1 MQRRNA
7 RLSKDV
13 TVNVHHVTRV
23 EGHGNI
29 VLDVK
34 KGDIKKIQW
43 QVPEAPRFFEA
54 MLRGRHYDD
63 LRPITSRICGICSI
77 GHSLASLKAT
87 EDALDVSIS
96 EQSQILRRL
105 AINGEDMQSHILHIG
120 YLAAPDLFGVG
131 SVFPLVG
138 SKHQDALL
146 KIVKLHRLSNE
157 MSDLICGRTTHPIRL
172 VVGGFSMVPTE
183 KQLRDMKQRLQ
194 DAVEPTQQVAAVI
207 LSVADKLPD
216 FTRETEYIG
225 LSSDDEYA
233 FYDGYVNSTD
243 TGVLKDYTK
252 YKEFMQEYVVPQS
265 TAKYAKHARKSYMV
279 GALAR
284 FNLNS
289 EQLHPLAK
297 ETAKLFGLK
306 PICYNPYMNTIAQI
320 VEFVHNIE
328 DSIMQ
333 IDRLLDQG
341 IKQEKPMKVK
351 KSDGTGVGIVEVPR
365 GILVHEYA
373 IKNNLCTKANCIIP
387 TNQNHANIQH
397 DMEDLV
403 PQILDKPKKD
413 IELTLEMLV
422 RAYDPCISCST
433 HYLDVTFVDE

>member
-1 MQRRNA
+1 M
-7 RLSKDV
+7 SKDV
-13 TVNVHHVTRV
+13 SVNVHHVTRV
-23 EGHGNI
+23 EGHGDI

-34 KGDIKKIQW
+34 NGSIKKLQW

-87 EDALDVSIS
+87 EDALGIGISI
-96 EQSQILRRL
+96 QSRILRHL
-105 AINGEDMQSHILHIG
+105 AINGENMQSHILHIG

-146 KIVKLHRLSNE
+146 KIVKLHRISNE

-172 VVGGFSMVPTE
+172 VVGGFSMVPSVE
-183 KQLRDMKQRLQ
+183 QLNILRKKLE
-194 DAVEPTQQVAAVI
+194 DAIQPTQD
-207 LSVADKLPD
+207 VADVVRSFAHKLPD
-216 FTRETEYIG
+216 FSRETEYIG

-233 FYDGYVNSTD
+233 FYDGYINSTD
-243 TGVLKDYTK
+243 TGPFMDYKK
-252 YKEFMQEYVVPQS
+252 YEQVMQEYIVPQS

-284 FNLNS
+284 YNLNS
-289 EQLHPLAK
+289 KQLHPLAR

-306 PICYNPYMNTIAQI
+306 PICYNPFMNTIAQI

-333 IDRLLDQG
+333 IDALLDLG
-341 IKQEKPMKVK
+341 MKDEKPVK
-351 KSDGTGVGIVEVPR
+351 AKKNTGTGVGIVEVPR

-373 IKNNLCTKANCIIP
+373 IRNNMCTKANCIIP

-397 DMEDLV
+397 DMEELV
-403 PQILDKPKKD
+403 PKILDKSEKE
-413 IELTLEMLV
+413 IELNLEMLV

-433 HYLDVTFVDE
+433 HYLKVTFV

>member
-1 MQRRNA
+1 M
-7 RLSKDV
+7 SKDV
-13 TVNVHHVTRV
+13 SVNVHHVTRV
-23 EGHGNI
+23 EGHGDI

-34 KGDIKKIQW
+34 NGSIKKLQW

-87 EDALDVSIS
+87 EDALGIDIS
-96 EQSQILRRL
+96 LQSRILRHL
-105 AINGEDMQSHILHIG
+105 AINGENMQSHILHIG

-146 KIVKLHRLSNE
+146 KIVKLHRISNE

-172 VVGGFSMVPTE
+172 VVGGFSMVPSVE
-183 KQLRDMKQRLQ
+183 QLNILRKKLEDAIQPAQ
-194 DAVEPTQQVAAVI
+194 DVADVVR
-207 LSVADKLPD
+207 SVAHKLPD

-233 FYDGYVNSTD
+233 FYDGYINSTD
-243 TGVLKDYTK
+243 TGPFTDYKK
-252 YKEFMQEYVVPQS
+252 YEQVMQEYIVPQS

-289 EQLHPLAK
+289 KKLHPLAR
-297 ETAKLFGLK
+297 ETAKLFQLK
-306 PICYNPYMNTIAQI
+306 PICFNPFMNTVAQI

-333 IDRLLDQG
+333 IDTLLDLG
-341 IKQEKPMKVK
+341 MKDEKPVK
-351 KSDGTGVGIVEVPR
+351 AKKNTGTGVGIVEVPR

-373 IKNNLCTKANCIIP
+373 IRNNMCTKANCIIP

-397 DMEDLV
+397 DMEELV
-403 PQILDKPKKD
+403 PKILNKSEKE
-413 IELTLEMLV
+413 IELNLEMLV

-433 HYLDVTFVDE
+433 HYLKVTFV

>member
-1 MQRRNA
+1 M
-7 RLSKDV
+7 SKDLSI
-13 TVNVHHVTRV
+13 NIHHVTRV

-34 KGDIKKIQW
+34 KGEIKQIQW

-54 MLRGRHYDD
+54 MLRGRHYDE

-87 EDALDVSIS
+87 EDALDIKIS
-96 EQSQILRRL
+96 AQSQILRRL
-105 AINGEDMQSHILHIG
+105 AINAENMQSHILHIG
-120 YLAAPDLFGVG
+120 YLAAPDLLGVG

-146 KIVKLHRLSNE
+146 KIVKLHRISNE

-172 VVGGFSMVPTE
+172 VVGGFSIIPNK
-183 KQLRDMKQRLQ
+183 KQLTDLRKKLEDSIKP
-194 DAVEPTQQVAAVI
+194 AKEVAEVI
-207 LSVADKLPD
+207 LSVVDKIPD

-225 LSSDDEYA
+225 LSSDEEYA
-233 FYDGYVNSTD
+233 LYDGYINSTD
-243 TGVLKDYTK
+243 TGAFKDYK
-252 YKEFMQEYVVPQS
+252 NYKKIMQEYIVSQS

-284 FNLNS
+284 YNLNS
-289 EQLHPLAK
+289 KQLHPLAQ
-297 ETAKLFGLK
+297 EIAKMFEFK
-306 PICYNPYMNTIAQI
+306 PICFNPFMNNIAQL

-328 DSIMQ
+328 DSKIQ
-333 IDRLLDQG
+333 VDKLLKKG
-341 IKQEKPMKVK
+341 IKEEKLIKPEK
-351 KSDGTGVGIVEVPR
+351 DTGQGVGIVEVPR
-365 GILVHEYA
+365 GILLHNYT
-373 IKNNLCTKANCIIP
+373 IKNNICIKANCIIP

-397 DMEDLV
+397 DMEEFV
-403 PQILDKPKKD
+403 PQILDKSEKE
-413 IELTLEMLV
+413 IELNLEMLV

-433 HYLDVTFVDE
+433 HYLKVKFI